1 LQRFLLARLSLFQL
15 HEALLAAWEKVGWR
29 DDLRVV
35 YENCLFEAAH
45 GGYREVLIRLM
56 ALRDI
61 TPEHDALGITGKL
74 LLARDNPEQYLALIE
89 EPPAGIFM
97 TNRT

>member
-1 LQRFLLARLSLFQL
+1 MTCA
-15 HEALLAAWEKVGWR
+15 
-29 DDLRVV
+29 VV

-74 LLARDNPEQYLALIE
+74 LLARTIRNNISL
-89 EPPAGIFM
+89 
-97 TNRT
+97 